1 VKKPTNKYCSRE
13 CCTIDP
19 ERHERMRQAVRRRIL
34 PMSYQLQLDVWGA
47 EESILSAGCEV
58 LEEAP
63 LGLSRLAVG

>member
-1 VKKPTNKYCSRE
+1 
-13 CCTIDP
+13 
-19 ERHERMRQAVRRRIL
+19 
-34 PMSYQLQLDVWGA
+34 MSYQLQLDVWGA